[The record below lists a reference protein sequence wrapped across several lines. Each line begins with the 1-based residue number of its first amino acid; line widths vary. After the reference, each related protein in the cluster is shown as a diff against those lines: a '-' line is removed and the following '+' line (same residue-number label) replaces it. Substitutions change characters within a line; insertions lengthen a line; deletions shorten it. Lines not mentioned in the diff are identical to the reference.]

1 MEHGGP
7 YVSKIENR
15 NRHVEIVAL
24 ARALDMT
31 AEELMGRN
39 WCGCHTGRGS
49 SASDLRRAAP
59 WPTER

>member
-24 ARALDMT
+24 ARALDHD
-31 AEELMGRN
+31 AGGPDDDADGRQ
-39 WCGCHTGRGS
+39 
-49 SASDLRRAAP
+49 LRRVR
-59 WPTER
+59 T